1 MFQSLWERVQQSS
14 FTPKLYFH
22 NHRSFFVCA
31 VSPNSS
37 LPLPAT
43 MGPAKIEYPVLK
55 EDPNVI
61 DDYHGTKIADPF
73 RWLEK
78 PDSEEV
84 TKFVEVCKVSYIVH
98 I

>member
-1 MFQSLWERVQQSS
+1 
-14 FTPKLYFH
+14 
-22 NHRSFFVCA
+22 
-31 VSPNSS
+31 
-37 LPLPAT
+37 